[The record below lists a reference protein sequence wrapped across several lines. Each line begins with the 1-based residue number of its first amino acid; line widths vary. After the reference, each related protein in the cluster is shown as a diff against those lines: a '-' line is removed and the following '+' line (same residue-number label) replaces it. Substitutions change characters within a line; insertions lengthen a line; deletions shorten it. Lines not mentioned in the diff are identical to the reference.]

1 MLDFIGLQWGL
12 EPGTVEPGC
21 LPCFIFRILETAGKQ
36 QRKQQGH
43 GNSRKQQETAR
54 SPVSHKSEAHFA
66 RWDLPLCFVGIV
78 FVGDACGVDDG
89 GDAAGCFGLVRGVAA
104 DLDVAVKSPA
114 PFGFMPYASID
125 GESMF

>member
-1 MLDFIGLQWGL
+1 MGDPVFPQALAASASQLWEMGDLTL
-12 EPGTVEPGC
+12 
-21 LPCFIFRILETAGKQ
+21 CFVVT
-36 QRKQQGH
+36 
-43 GNSRKQQETAR
+43 
-54 SPVSHKSEAHFA
+54 
-66 RWDLPLCFVGIV
+66 LCFVGIV